1 MCIDLLFL
9 GVIVIIVFY
18 LDNAGFVIIVSRYIA
33 VTRTLPL
40 LERCHLILLCDVQP
54 QTSSIFLLFLSV
66 VTDFYSV
73 RLYGLRIAVCP
84 AAATG
89 QAIGSNLDQ
98 KMCTA
103 STIGQLPLYLVAV
116 PGRVYGSSSQICL
129 MVARKNA
136 SAYKVL

>member
-1 MCIDLLFL
+1 LL
-9 GVIVIIVFY
+9 
-18 LDNAGFVIIVSRYIA
+18 
-33 VTRTLPL
+33 
-40 LERCHLILLCDVQP
+40 
-54 QTSSIFLLFLSV
+54 LSV

-103 STIGQLPLYLVAV
+103 PTIGQLPLYLVAV
-116 PGRVYGSSSQICL
+116 AARVYASSSQICL